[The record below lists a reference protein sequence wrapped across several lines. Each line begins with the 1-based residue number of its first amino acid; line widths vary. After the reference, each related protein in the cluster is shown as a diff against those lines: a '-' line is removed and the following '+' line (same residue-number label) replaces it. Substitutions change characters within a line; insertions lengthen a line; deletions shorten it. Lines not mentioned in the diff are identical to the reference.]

1 MLDQLALE
9 LSHLVQC
16 RQGAR
21 LDLAQDILVGFEQR
35 LELVEL
41 LHSLDSALPVCG
53 LVFRK
58 GFHVFALLCQLP
70 YGC

>member
-1 MLDQLALE
+1 M
-9 LSHLVQC
+9 
-16 RQGAR
+16 
-21 LDLAQDILVGFEQR
+21 DLAQDILVGFEQR

-58 GFHVFALLCQLP
+58 GCHVSALLCQLP